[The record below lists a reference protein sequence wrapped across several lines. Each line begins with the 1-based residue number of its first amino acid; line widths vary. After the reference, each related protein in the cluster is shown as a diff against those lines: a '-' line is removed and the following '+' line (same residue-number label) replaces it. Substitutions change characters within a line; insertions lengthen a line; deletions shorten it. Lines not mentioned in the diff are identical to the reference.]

1 MADGHHFFLLLT
13 AIVQRSTVFVYTYL
27 FYSQVRNRQHRHF
40 NRFNFLFFC
49 RTVVCPGYHPGTDD
63 VYNMTA
69 RPRGITLII
78 NNASFAHHPK
88 HGQQS
93 PRHGSEEDV
102 RQVEALFT
110 ALDFS
115 VRTKENLSR
124 LQLLDELDYICARED
139 HSAYDC
145 FVLWLM
151 SHGKS
156 GEVFCSDGNTIPFQ
170 TLDDMFSNCETL
182 SGKPKLFF
190 IQACRGD
197 GEDEG
202 MSNAANTTISS
213 YELPSP
219 NQVDS
224 PIDAVKKSAS
234 KVPTHAD
241 FLYAFS
247 TVDKY
252 VSYRHEALGSYYVR
266 GLVEAFRERADYD
279 HLLDILTVV
288 NQKVSNM
295 EANMPSVENKNE
307 IKIFKQIPEVKH
319 TLRKKVR
326 F

>member
-78 NNASFAHHPK
+78 DNASFAHHPK

-93 PRHGSEEDV
+93 PRHGSKEDV

-124 LQLLDELDYICARED
+124 LQLLDELYYIARED

-151 SHGKS
+151 SHGRS
-156 GEVFCSDGNTIPFQ
+156 GEVFCSDGDTIPIQ
-170 TLDDMFSNCETL
+170 TLHDMFSNCDTL

-190 IQACRGD
+190 IQACRGE

-202 MSNAANTTISS
+202 VSVAANTTISS
-213 YELPSP
+213 YELLGP

-224 PIDAVKKSAS
+224 PIGAVKKPAS

-241 FLYAFS
+241 FLYTFS

-252 VSYRHEALGSYYVR
+252 VSYRHEALGSFYVR
-266 GLVEAFRERADYD
+266 GLVEAFRERAVYD

-295 EANMPSVENKNE
+295 EANIPSVGNKNE
-307 IKIFKQIPEVKH
+307 IKVFKQMPEVKH